1 MPSPT
6 DSLLIVSDLD
16 ECLIDSLTQ
25 EWTQAIPVLDHLRE
39 QHIPVI
45 LCSSKTAA
53 ETMAIQDELGLQGE
67 AFIAENGA
75 VIQLNDEWDDHPNY
89 PRMINGDSHESIRKV
104 VNELRQ
110 THGFKF
116 TTYDD
121 VDDAMIG
128 EITGLTP
135 KMIGLAKLQ
144 EASQTLIWRD
154 SDERLKVFNDE
165 LNNLGLCMTE
175 GGHFWHVLDQRGGKG
190 SALTWLIDQYRYRT
204 GQRPTTVA
212 VGDSPNDVSML
223 DVADYAVIVQGFSK
237 QPVIVKNDDPQRVYR
252 TRARGPEGW
261 SEGVEHVMNTL
272 SR

>member
-1 MPSPT
+1 MNWACRVKR
-6 DSLLIVSDLD
+6 LL
-16 ECLIDSLTQ
+16 
-25 EWTQAIPVLDHLRE
+25 
-39 QHIPVI
+39 
-45 LCSSKTAA
+45 
-53 ETMAIQDELGLQGE
+53 
-67 AFIAENGA
+67 AENGA

-175 GGHFWHVLDQRGGKG
+175 GGHFWHVLDQPRRERLRTHV
-190 SALTWLIDQYRYRT
+190 AYRSISLSYRAT
-204 GQRPTTVA
+204 AHHRRRRRQ
-212 VGDSPNDVSML
+212 S
-223 DVADYAVIVQGFSK
+223 
-237 QPVIVKNDDPQRVYR
+237 
-252 TRARGPEGW
+252 
-261 SEGVEHVMNTL
+261 
-272 SR
+272 

>member
-1 MPSPT
+1 MPSLT

-16 ECLIDSLTQ
+16 GCLIDSHTQ
-25 EWTQAIPVLDHLRE
+25 EWTQAIPMLDHLRE
-39 QHIPVI
+39 YAIPVI

-53 ETMAIQDELGLQGE
+53 ETVAIQSELGLQGE

-75 VIQLNDEWDDHPNY
+75 VIQLNDEWDDHLDY
-89 PRMINGDSHESIRKV
+89 PRLINGDAHESIRKV

-110 THGFKF
+110 SRGYKF

-154 SDERLKVFNDE
+154 SDERLTAFNDE
-165 LNNLGLCMTE
+165 LTMLGLCMTE

-190 SALTWLIDQYRYRT
+190 SAMTWLIDQYRKRN
-204 GQRPTTVA
+204 GHRPTTLA

-223 DVADYAVIVQGFSK
+223 DVADYAVIVKGFSK
-237 QPVIVKNDDPQRVYR
+237 HPVVVKNDDPRRVYR
-252 TRARGPEGW
+252 TRAHGPEGW
-261 SEGVEHVMNTL
+261 NEGLEHFLSTL